1 MNACPEQQLR
11 YNEPFEQA
19 EAPIDRREGP
29 QVNALG
35 TVSRPRTDAARPSRL
50 GEGELLDRVSA
61 KDVHA
66 FEELYRVYQPRLTRF
81 LINLVRRP
89 QLVEEVLDDTMM
101 AVWQTA
107 GSFRGA
113 SKPSTWIFAIA
124 YRKAVKAR
132 ARWPE
137 PVEDPENDTRVS
149 DDPAPDEGLHNQ
161 RLHEALRAAMDL
173 LSPDHRA
180 VVDLTYFHGLGYR
193 EIAEIMS
200 CPVDTVKTRMFHA
213 RRRLK
218 EAMAGGFE
226 DWL

>member
-1 MNACPEQQLR
+1 MSFGPASA
-11 YNEPFEQA
+11 YNEPFARTETQ
-19 EAPIDRREGP
+19 IGKREGP
-29 QVNALG
+29 QVKLVG
-35 TVSRPRTDAARPSRL
+35 TANRSPADAARASRL
-50 GEGELLDRVSA
+50 EESELIERVSL

-66 FEELYRVYQPRLTRF
+66 FEEMYRIYQPRLARF
-81 LINLVRRP
+81 LSNLVQRP
-89 QLVEEVLDDTMM
+89 HVMEEVLDDTMM

-124 YRKAVKAR
+124 YRKALKAR
-132 ARWPE
+132 ARWPDPVEE
-137 PVEDPENDTRVS
+137 PAVDNRVSEDPE
-149 DDPAPDEGLHNQ
+149 PDAELHHQ
-161 RLHEALRAAMDL
+161 QLHDALLVAMNR

-193 EIAEIMS
+193 EIAEIMG

-218 EAMAGGFE
+218 DTLSGGVD